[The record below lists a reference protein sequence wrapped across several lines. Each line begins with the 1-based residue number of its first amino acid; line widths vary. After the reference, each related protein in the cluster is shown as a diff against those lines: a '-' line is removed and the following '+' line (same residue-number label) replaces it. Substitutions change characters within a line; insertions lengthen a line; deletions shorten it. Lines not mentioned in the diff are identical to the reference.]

1 MTKNK
6 QCEGVRLPFV
16 LAGRSPSLLLR
27 GRISPNERSHFLD
40 LLITLDRYMDTNHSI
55 CGGSDVKLSCQTCFV
70 SGLLS

>member
-55 CGGSDVKLSCQTCFV
+55 CGGSDVKLSCQTYFV
-70 SGLLS
+70 SELLS